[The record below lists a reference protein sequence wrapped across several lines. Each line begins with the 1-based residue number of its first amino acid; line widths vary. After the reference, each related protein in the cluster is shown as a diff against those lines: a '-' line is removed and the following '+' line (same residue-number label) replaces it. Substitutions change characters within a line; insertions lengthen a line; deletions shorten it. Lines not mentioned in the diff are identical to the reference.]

1 MGLSAA
7 SAIVGAEGTATGDL
21 FKSEMLEEQAQ
32 YGELQYAQTQA
43 QMTRNLALTLGHVD
57 AVQAATKADPTSPTN
72 AAVRDYAE
80 QVGTEQKTIK
90 GDSILQQVQLDQA
103 QAAYEQGAA
112 QTALVGGELGAAGSV
127 VTGLAGMLKLA

>member
-72 AAVRDYAE
+72 AIAFCSRCSWIRPKLLTSRE
-80 QVGTEQKTIK
+80 PPKRR
-90 GDSILQQVQLDQA
+90 SL
-103 QAAYEQGAA
+103 AAN
-112 QTALVGGELGAAGSV
+112 LVLPV
-127 VTGLAGMLKLA
+127 LW